1 MIRLNQNA
9 WLKRYTYVNTDL
21 RKKNQKMIFRLIN
34 NAVFGEAMENFRKH
48 RDSKF
53 VTTEPRRKYFVS
65 KRSYHAMNF
74 FL

>member
-1 MIRLNQNA
+1 M
-9 WLKRYTYVNTDL
+9 NTDL
-21 RKKNQKMIFRLIN
+21 RKKNQKRIFRLIN